1 MEIIKKYWKYLVPII
16 VSIFLLFFVLLFFAI
31 PRIDYKYNKELN
43 TYSVSH
49 VYGNAKIYKIK
60 TQIKNKDVST
70 INTRAF
76 YKKNVHTIIM
86 DENIEKVERLA
97 FSECKHLNDI
107 NLSNV
112 KYFENNSFSYCNN
125 LKINELNAIEIG
137 IGAFYGCKNITSI
150 KLNEG
155 LNSIGS
161 FAFSK
166 TSIKSIDIPASTT
179 EIFNDAFSDID
190 TLEEINVYSTKL
202 SLLSIDYFDNI
213 NNVKINY
220 L

>member
-202 SLLSIDYFDNI
+202 SLLSIDYLDSLD
-213 NNVKINY
+213 NVKINY

>member
-16 VSIFLLFFVLLFFAI
+16 VSVFLLFFVLLFFAI

-60 TQIKNKDVST
+60 SQIKNKDVST

-137 IGAFYGCKNITSI
+137 IGAFYGCKSITSI

-202 SLLSIDYFDNI
+202 SLLSIDYLDSLD
-213 NNVKINY
+213 NVKINY

>member
-60 TQIKNKDVST
+60 SQIKNKDVST

-202 SLLSIDYFDNI
+202 SLLSIDYLDSLD
-213 NNVKINY
+213 NVKINY